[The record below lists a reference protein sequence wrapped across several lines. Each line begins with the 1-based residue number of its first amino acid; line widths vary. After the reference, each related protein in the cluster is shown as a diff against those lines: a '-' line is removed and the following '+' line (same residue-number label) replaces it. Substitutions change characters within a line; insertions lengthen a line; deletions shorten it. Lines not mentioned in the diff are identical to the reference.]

1 MSGARVRGG
10 RMSRYATMLML
21 ALGVFAILVNTY
33 LAAVIIALGVA
44 MYLFERVLVGR
55 VQRSLDQE
63 G

>member
-1 MSGARVRGG
+1 
-10 RMSRYATMLML
+10 MSRYATMLML